1 VNINSVSAA
10 ISPGLDAAYRA
21 SVSPTQSLP
30 PSPSVPGEVA
40 RERIAAE
47 AARNA
52 ARVEV
57 TEPVLQE
64 SVDRLNEFISPYV
77 TALQFQ
83 IDKDSGGKLVVRI
96 MDTETKEI
104 IKQFPNDKVLALAK
118 ALTEVLAETW
128 DKPGGLLLEQE
139 A

>member
-10 ISPGLDAAYRA
+10 ISPDLSAAYRA

-30 PSPSVPGEVA
+30 PAPSVPGEVA

-77 TALQFQ
+77 TSLQFQ

-96 MDTETKEI
+96 MDTETKEV